1 MTAKLAGR
9 RRARAGA
16 SLVFAAA
23 LSACASAPVAPPGPP
38 EVLLESF
45 RSGQVRL
52 DCARC
57 RYDFHGAQWL
67 LEDGHY
73 DPLVL
78 GILRSGDGSGR
89 SWYLLGRVAE
99 ATGSPE
105 LAILYY
111 RESLATSRQPIVAM
125 WPLYED
131 VNYRM
136 RRLMAHAPEEDAPSV
151 RAQSGPIEK
160 VNVESLVV
168 STRPGSVGAF
178 MEKLDRGESVEVL
191 DRSGDWE
198 QIRLADGRVGWVWD
212 AYTSVSGEPYAPV
225 RRTSKRV
232 APRAPRKPEPPK
244 PLASKPAPP
253 PVAAETAAATAHTPM
268 ASPEATASTPIPS
281 PRAAAPPPAPL
292 VTASAPQRVDVARP
306 VSAAGLTAA
315 GTAGILGCPLPQGA
329 SLSGRSHGSDGI
341 DDHPTETY
349 AIDAPAQE
357 IAGFYEREMERSGW
371 HKTLVSSE
379 LLLYFVKGEETVGV
393 LIDHEGGYFTLMGS

>member
-1 MTAKLAGR
+1 MTAKLAGG

-23 LSACASAPVAPPGPP
+23 LSACASGPFAPPAPP
-38 EVLLESF
+38 EVLLENF

-57 RYDFHGAQWL
+57 RYDFRGAQWL

-99 ATGSPE
+99 ATESPE

-111 RESLATSRQPIVAM
+111 RESLATPRQPIVAM

-136 RRLMAHAPEEDAPSV
+136 RRLMASAPEEDAPSV
-151 RAQSGPIEK
+151 RAQSRPIEK

-168 STRPGSVGAF
+168 GTRPGSVGAF
-178 MEKLDRGESVEVL
+178 MEKLDRGDSVEVL

-198 QIRLADGRVGWVWD
+198 QIRLADGRVGWVWG
-212 AYTSVSGEPYAPV
+212 AYTSVSGEPYEPARKARKRSAPE
-225 RRTSKRV
+225 RV
-232 APRAPRKPEPPK
+232 AAGASSRSEPRKRI
-244 PLASKPAPP
+244 ATQPAPP
-253 PVAAETAAATAHTPM
+253 PVAAEAAV
-268 ASPEATASTPIPS
+268 ASAPTPS
-281 PRAAAPPPAPL
+281 PVAAAPPR
-292 VTASAPQRVDVARP
+292 RVDVAP
-306 VSAAGLTAA
+306 SIASAGLT
-315 GTAGILGCPLPQGA
+315 TAGIAGILDCPLPQGA
-329 SLSGRSHGSDGI
+329 SLSGRSHGSEGV

-349 AIDAPAQE
+349 AIEAPAHE

-371 HKTLVSSE
+371 HKTQVSSE

-393 LIDHEGGYFTLMGS
+393 LIDQEGGYFTLMGS

>member
-9 RRARAGA
+9 RCARAGA
-16 SLVFAAA
+16 SLVFAVA
-23 LSACASAPVAPPGPP
+23 LSACASAPLAPPAPS
-38 EVLLESF
+38 EVLLENF

-57 RYDFHGAQWL
+57 RYDFRGAQWL

-99 ATGSPE
+99 ATERPE

-136 RRLMAHAPEEDAPSV
+136 RRLMASAPEADAPSV
-151 RAQSGPIEK
+151 RAQSRPIEK

-168 STRPGSVGAF
+168 GTRPGSVGAF
-178 MEKLDRGESVEVL
+178 MEKLDRGDSVEVL

-198 QIRLADGRVGWVWD
+198 QIRLADGRVGWVWG
-212 AYTSVSGEPYAPV
+212 AYTSVSGEPYEPV
-225 RRTSKRV
+225 RKASRRSAPTRV
-232 APRAPRKPEPPK
+232 AAGAPGKSAPQRRV
-244 PLASKPAPP
+244 ATQPAPP
-253 PVAAETAAATAHTPM
+253 PVAAEAAP
-268 ASPEATASTPIPS
+268 ASAPPPTPS
-281 PRAAAPPPAPL
+281 PVAAAPPR
-292 VTASAPQRVDVARP
+292 RVDVAP
-306 VSAAGLTAA
+306 SIASAGLTAA
-315 GTAGILGCPLPQGA
+315 GIAGILDCPLPQGA
-329 SLSGRSHGSDGI
+329 SLSGRSHGSEGV

-349 AIDAPAQE
+349 AIEAPAHL

-371 HKTLVSSE
+371 HKTQVSSK

-393 LIDHEGGYFTLMGS
+393 LIDQEGGYFTLMGS

>member
-1 MTAKLAGR
+1 MIARLAGKH
-9 RRARAGA
+9 RARMAVAFVLAAGLA
-16 SLVFAAA
+16 
-23 LSACASAPVAPPGPP
+23 ACASAPVLPPDPP
-38 EVLLESF
+38 EVLLEQF

-57 RYDFHGAQWL
+57 RYDFRGAQWL

-99 ATGSPE
+99 ATASPE

-111 RESLATSRQPIVAM
+111 RESLATARQPIVAL

-136 RRLMAHAPEEDAPSV
+136 RRLMSHAPAEAAPPLL
-151 RAQSGPIEK
+151 AQSGPIEK

-168 STRPGSVGAF
+168 ATRPGAVGAF
-178 MEKLDRGESVEVL
+178 MEKLQRGDPVEVL

-212 AYTSVSGEPYAPV
+212 AYTSVSGEP
-225 RRTSKRV
+225 
-232 APRAPRKPEPPK
+232 RATIRKAAKPRKPKPVAKRTPPE
-244 PLASKPAPP
+244 PAPP
-253 PVAAETAAATAHTPM
+253 TPGANSVASQQAKVPVARESAVV
-268 ASPEATASTPIPS
+268 ASAP
-281 PRAAAPPPAPL
+281 AAPPTPSLAQ
-292 VTASAPQRVDVARP
+292 TASATPTPKRVDTARP
-306 VSAAGLTAA
+306 KVAAGLAVS
-315 GTAGILGCPLPQGA
+315 GTAGILACPLPKGA
-329 SLSGRSHGSDGI
+329 ALSGRSHGSGGS

-349 AIDAPAQE
+349 AIEAPAHE
-357 IAGFYEREMERSGW
+357 IVGFYEREMERVGW
-371 HKTLVSSE
+371 QKTMVSSE
-379 LLLYFVKGEETVGV
+379 LLLYFVKDEETVGV
-393 LIDHEGGYFTLMGS
+393 LIDREGGFFTLMGS